1 MKDPIRKEILY
12 VLSHAQEIL
21 QSKDGGDGEHLKE
34 LSDHAIEEVAA
45 YKDMDLVSISVLIY
59 SIYKIL
65 SDIKPEDYQDLIKEL
80 GNAQQN
86 LEKSQ
91 FGRYNAN
98 IKTLFDLVR
107 KSNAKVK
114 THLQDVMQAARIK
127 KSAVLLHHGLSIGQA
142 AGLMGLS
149 NWDLQPYIG
158 RTISQEQHHEKIP
171 AVQRLGTALKMFGV
185 KA

>member
-1 MKDPIRKEILY
+1 MKDTIRKEILY

-21 QSKDGGDGEHLKE
+21 KSKEMGDGEHLKE

-65 SDIKPEDYQDLIKEL
+65 QEIKPEDYQDLLKEL
-80 GNAQQN
+80 GNAQQS
-86 LEKSQ
+86 LEKDQ
-91 FGRYNAN
+91 LGRYNAS
-98 IKTLFDLVR
+98 IKTLFELVR

-149 NWDLQPYIG
+149 NWDLQPYVG
-158 RTISQEQHHEKIP
+158 RTTSLEQHHEKIP
-171 AVQRLGTALKMFGV
+171 AVQRLATALKMFGA